1 MLRLFLIIIVLLFNP
16 ISIYAADIEKKL
28 TDSNYK
34 LVLSEN
40 FSKKFKYKKFKK
52 NIRKYEYF
60 LPAEPHWK
68 AFRDS
73 MEIINEEMII
83 TIKPGTR
90 QWDGD
95 KKNGTERAEW
105 GFYVVNGKK
114 LIGRDK
120 FIKLSF
126 DFKLPKDSSELF
138 INERRTMIFQL
149 KIDGGKYPG
158 FSPPFAFY
166 INKGGAATCVDY
178 NNQRKSKKLQSHN
191 HTRIPYGVNIY
202 DGNWHKVEFIIKL
215 GLDNGYCL
223 VKIDEKKI
231 IERINY
237 DNDLN
242 PKEQLVARFGPYRD
256 KTNITQQIIYDNIEV
271 GYFD

>member
-73 MEIINEEMII
+73 IEIINEEMII

-149 KIDGGKYPG
+149 KI
-158 FSPPFAFY
+158 FY
-166 INKGGAATCVDY
+166 
-178 NNQRKSKKLQSHN
+178 
-191 HTRIPYGVNIY
+191 
-202 DGNWHKVEFIIKL
+202 
-215 GLDNGYCL
+215 
-223 VKIDEKKI
+223 
-231 IERINY
+231 
-237 DNDLN
+237 
-242 PKEQLVARFGPYRD
+242 
-256 KTNITQQIIYDNIEV
+256 
-271 GYFD
+271 